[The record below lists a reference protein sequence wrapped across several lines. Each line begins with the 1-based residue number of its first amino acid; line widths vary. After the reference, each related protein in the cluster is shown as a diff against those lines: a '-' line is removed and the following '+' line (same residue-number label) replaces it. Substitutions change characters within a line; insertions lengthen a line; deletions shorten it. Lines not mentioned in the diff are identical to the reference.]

1 MMESQ
6 RQICLVFFR
15 IFGKIFSYSK
25 GLVVPRDYTPFYY
38 LLMSGSIGIAASYI
52 FFVNP
57 SLRRSQLER
66 GEKAGGRGATDAVS
80 HG

>member
-1 MMESQ
+1 MMERH

-15 IFGKIFSYSK
+15 IFDKIFSYSK

-57 SLRRSQLER
+57 SLRRSQLVR